1 MGLETVMDDRYFIC
15 DIILGFCIFIA
26 LATHDYIVKVVPSVY
41 EDTSRNIIYPYQYTY
56 SYRVCITT
64 CMQKR
69 NWNKGDNHS
78 FFWLFF
84 LITNIKHVLELFL
97 VIGQNIFLMFPFDLQ
112 SQSYSQYFQLIIE
125 KHVYVTWDLNIY
137 STYLKFAP

>member
-1 MGLETVMDDRYFIC
+1 MLLETVMDDPNFIC
-15 DIILGFCIFIA
+15 DIQLMFGFCIFIA

-64 CMQKR
+64 CMQNEKEIGTR
-69 NWNKGDNHS
+69 EITT

-84 LITNIKHVLELFL
+84 
-97 VIGQNIFLMFPFDLQ
+97 
-112 SQSYSQYFQLIIE
+112 
-125 KHVYVTWDLNIY
+125 
-137 STYLKFAP
+137 